1 MLAMAGFNA
10 LDRRKERDQRT
21 KTEERK
27 QRGKITAILP
37 IVGISKQGYIILKS
51 GLSTYYADVMKPE
64 KHDLD
69 RLTLQEAD
77 AIENGSW
84 RFMRQYTHSVKEIFL
99 NFPENNDVQQ
109 QYFRHLIK
117 TTTDPFR
124 VEQLEK
130 ELYNLQYLEQH
141 YRKLSSWIMLFG
153 TTTKQLE
160 ANIEDAKAKGA
171 VYGFQ
176 PTTIAEKQLMY
187 RLMNN
192 PGVDTSEEEQ

>member
-1 MLAMAGFNA
+1 MAGFNA
-10 LDRRKERDQRT
+10 VNR
-21 KTEERK
+21 RK
-27 QRGKITAILP
+27 QREEDSKNEARKQSTKITAVLP
-37 IVGISKQGYIILKS
+37 IVGISKEGYIILKN
-51 GLSTYYADVMKPE
+51 GLNIYYADVMKPE

-77 AIENGSW
+77 TIESGSW

-117 TTTDPFR
+117 TTTDTFR
-124 VEQLEK
+124 VQQLEK

-153 TTTKQLE
+153 STPKQLE

-192 PGVDTSEEEQ
+192 PGVDNIEEEQ

>member
-1 MLAMAGFNA
+1 MFAMAGFNA

-37 IVGISKQGYIILKS
+37 IAGISKQGYIILKS

-109 QYFRHLIK
+109 RYFRHLIK

-153 TTTKQLE
+153 TTLSSLRPILKTLRRR
-160 ANIEDAKAKGA
+160 ARSMAFSDNDC
-171 VYGFQ
+171 
-176 PTTIAEKQLMY
+176 
-187 RLMNN
+187 
-192 PGVDTSEEEQ
+192 